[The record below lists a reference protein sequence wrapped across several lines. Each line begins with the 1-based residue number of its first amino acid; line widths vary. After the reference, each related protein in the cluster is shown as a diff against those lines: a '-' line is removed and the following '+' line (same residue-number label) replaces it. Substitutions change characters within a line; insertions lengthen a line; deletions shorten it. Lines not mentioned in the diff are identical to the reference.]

1 MKKITLFLLV
11 IPFSLFAQTPLT
23 TFFDSW
29 EPRNF
34 TVPNQTIQSPQ
45 INSPASVVVSI
56 DPLTELSN
64 VLPSH
69 FGTNMPS
76 FLGGSK
82 LNEADFMGHLKN
94 LGPTFLR
101 YPGGS
106 GSDRFFWDGNVP
118 SSILNNDQVGVNNLI
133 SGIYEKKLNHFLYF
147 SSDAVY
153 GFDQTLITEK
163 TPISPSDYYS
173 LMHITRELMIKNE
186 IKCPFL
192 LLRPTAVFGFGD
204 THNSYGPN
212 RFINNAISEKKI
224 ILGGEGE
231 ETRDHIFVSD
241 LVQLTV
247 LCILYKS
254 SGILN
259 AASGFSISFME
270 LAKLIKENL
279 PNIEIK
285 TTKRNNP
292 ITYRSFNIDCL
303 NSNLNLPFSKL
314 NDCIRQYI
322 RKLVN

>member
-1 MKKITLFLLV
+1 MFKNLNKTKIKPKRIV
-11 IPFSLFAQTPLT
+11 I
-23 TFFDSW
+23 
-29 EPRNF
+29 
-34 TVPNQTIQSPQ
+34 
-45 INSPASVVVSI
+45 
-56 DPLTELSN
+56 
-64 VLPSH
+64 
-69 FGTNMPS
+69 FGSGGFIGKNLIS
-76 FLGGSK
+76 FLENENFNVIGIGSK
-82 LNEADFMGHLKN
+82 DIDLTKRNAVSQIKDLIKENDNVVFLSALTPDKGKDLNTYNKN
-94 LGPTFLR
+94 
-101 YPGGS
+101 
-106 GSDRFFWDGNVP
+106 
-118 SSILNNDQVGVNNLI
+118 IEMINNLI

-212 RFINNAISEKKI
+212 RFIKNAISEKKI

>member
-1 MKKITLFLLV
+1 MFKNLNKTKIKPKRIV
-11 IPFSLFAQTPLT
+11 I
-23 TFFDSW
+23 
-29 EPRNF
+29 
-34 TVPNQTIQSPQ
+34 
-45 INSPASVVVSI
+45 
-56 DPLTELSN
+56 
-64 VLPSH
+64 
-69 FGTNMPS
+69 FGSGGFIGKNLIS
-76 FLGGSK
+76 FLENENFNVIGIGSK
-82 LNEADFMGHLKN
+82 DIDLTKRNAVSQIKDLIKENDNVVFLSALTPDKGKDLNTYNKN
-94 LGPTFLR
+94 
-101 YPGGS
+101 
-106 GSDRFFWDGNVP
+106 
-118 SSILNNDQVGVNNLI
+118 IEMINNLI

>member
-1 MKKITLFLLV
+1 MFKNLNKTKIKPKRIVIFGSGGFIGKNLLSFLENENFNV
-11 IPFSLFAQTPLT
+11 IGIGSKDINLT
-23 TFFDSW
+23 KRDAVS
-29 EPRNF
+29 
-34 TVPNQTIQSPQ
+34 Q
-45 INSPASVVVSI
+45 IKDLIKENDSVVFLSA
-56 DPLTELSN
+56 LT
-64 VLPSH
+64 PDK
-69 FGTNMPS
+69 GRD
-76 FLGGSK
+76 
-82 LNEADFMGHLKN
+82 LNTYNKN
-94 LGPTFLR
+94 
-101 YPGGS
+101 
-106 GSDRFFWDGNVP
+106 
-118 SSILNNDQVGVNNLI
+118 IEMINNLI

-212 RFINNAISEKKI
+212 RFINNAIFEKKI

-279 PNIEIK
+279 PNIKIK

-314 NDCIRQYI
+314 DDCIKQYI

>member
-1 MKKITLFLLV
+1 MFKNLNKTKIKPKRIVIFGSGGFIGKNLL
-11 IPFSLFAQTPLT
+11 
-23 TFFDSW
+23 
-29 EPRNF
+29 
-34 TVPNQTIQSPQ
+34 
-45 INSPASVVVSI
+45 
-56 DPLTELSN
+56 
-64 VLPSH
+64 
-69 FGTNMPS
+69 S
-76 FLGGSK
+76 FLENENFNVIGIGSK
-82 LNEADFMGHLKN
+82 DINLTKRDAVSQIKDLIKENDNVVFLSALTPDKGRDLNTYNKN
-94 LGPTFLR
+94 
-101 YPGGS
+101 
-106 GSDRFFWDGNVP
+106 
-118 SSILNNDQVGVNNLI
+118 IEMINNLI

-212 RFINNAISEKKI
+212 RFINNAIFEKKI

-279 PNIEIK
+279 PNIKIK

-314 NDCIRQYI
+314 DDCIKQYI